1 MRVTNTTVYDT
12 IIFNLSKN
20 VKEMNEANN
29 VVSSGKRIS
38 ELSDDPIGLTQ
49 SLNIKSTLSRF
60 EQLERNINMGQSWL
74 STSENTMTQVQNLI
88 SDTRALSVQMAT
100 GSIGTAERESASQTV
115 QNTLDEIISLG
126 NTELS
131 GRYVFSGSKTDTA
144 AFDQNGTY
152 QGDSNPFT
160 IKAGKDAAIEV
171 GSDGSAVF
179 GNIFTTL
186 SDFKAALENNRVQ
199 DIQTAID
206 NLGTDFDHISNKIS
220 DIGSKM
226 VRIETRANILGESK
240 ISSTERVSNIEDAD
254 ITEAIITLKKKELA
268 YQAALSSSS
277 KVMQMSLVD
286 YV

>member
-1 MRVTNTTVYDT
+1 MRVTNSTVYDT
-12 IIFNLSKN
+12 IISNLSN
-20 VKEMNEANN
+20 AVKDLNDANN

-60 EQLERNINMGQSWL
+60 EQLGRNINMGKSWL
-74 STSENTMTQVQNLI
+74 NASENAMTQVQNLI

-100 GSIGTAERESASQTV
+100 GSIGTAERESASKTV
-115 QNTLDEIISLG
+115 QNTLEEIIALG

-131 GRYVFSGSKTDTA
+131 GRYIFSGSKTDTA
-144 AFDQNGTY
+144 SFGQDGTF
-152 QGDSNPFT
+152 QGDNNAFT

-171 GSDGSAVF
+171 GNDGSAAF

-186 SDFKAALENNRVQ
+186 SDFKTALENNNVQ
-199 DIQTAID
+199 GIQTVMD
-206 NLGTDFDHISNKIS
+206 NLEVDFDNISNKIS

-226 VRIETRANILGESK
+226 VRMETRAYILEDSK
-240 ISSTERVSNIEDAD
+240 ISSTERLSDIEDAD